1 MLIATLAL
9 AAAEPAADSVSEPPV
24 ENEITVI
31 ANKLRDWRGSWKLR
45 KGAITCKTKRS
56 TRDKAIDAIGCDALV
71 QCMTPFIPQWQAID
85 DADLPLKEL
94 KRRVNTLLEDARI
107 GDCVRD
113 TREAGIS
120 ALIAERRSKRS

>member
-56 TRDKAIDAIGCDALV
+56 TRDKAID
-71 QCMTPFIPQWQAID
+71 